1 MMVEMDFRVTSVY
14 QYDKKIACFSGVPLQ
29 TGSFKAD
36 SAKQIVMV
44 KTIPDIL
51 PLEPTIGQHWR
62 ITGDMKSHQAV
73 HGDFIITELR
83 FDQPKKLEVTLPHD
97 GESFIRFISKEPD
110 FIGIGEVKARELWA
124 TFGPD
129 IFVKLDSGDT
139 EKLASVL
146 TAKSIEYLIEG
157 YRKYANLKY
166 STWFADKKIPFQVQQ
181 KLFKYN
187 ARNGDQAIN
196 AIKDN
201 PYHLITFGMSFEK
214 VDRIARDNSTGG
226 FGLGVEDDRRLIA
239 VVEFSLKKH
248 AGTGGHTV
256 ARQTDIQPIIKRLLK
271 GDVLTAK
278 ALMIGRNKHTYILD
292 ERTGYYHHT
301 ALLIMERVV
310 AKRLLKLNGQKIK
323 FDHQFEQAHHHAT
336 HDLPFPLAKKQE
348 LAVITSL
355 KNSVSCITGGGGTGK
370 TTVLRAVLK
379 GYNAMGYDI
388 KAIALAGRAAKRLHD
403 SIGFATSTIA
413 KFLRD
418 DPIED
423 NKTIV
428 VIDEASMV
436 DLPTMYRIVIHTS
449 PNVRFLFVGDPNQ
462 LPPIGCGLILADIV
476 KSAVIPTTE
485 LDIVQR
491 QDASTGIPEYSRMIC
506 LGEIPPQISVGHIH
520 FHETSLDNVSQRC
533 LTLYAQAP
541 GNSRIIAATKK
552 TVNEINWLCQSKLNN
567 RNPRLDFQAF
577 GEKFKTDLFL
587 NDPVLFT
594 QNNFEAEV
602 QNGTLGQLIS
612 VEQTYQHYG
621 IVEIE
626 DDGRQVPLTRALL
639 DSLEPGYC
647 ITLHKAQ
654 GSQFN
659 RVIVALTKSR
669 MLDRA
674 WLYTAITRAEAEL
687 HIVGSR
693 ERFEQAVRSL
703 SAHHIR
709 QTHLATLLASGTDNY
724 TKL

>member
-1 MMVEMDFRVTSVY
+1 MMIEMDFRVTCVY
-14 QYDKKIACFSGVPLQ
+14 QNDKKWACFSGVPLQ
-29 TGSFKAD
+29 TGSFKAH
-36 SAKQIVMV
+36 SAKQVVVV

-62 ITGDMKSHQAV
+62 ITGDMKSRQAI
-73 HGDFIITELR
+73 HGDFIITEQR
-83 FDQPKKLEVTLPHD
+83 FDQPKKLGVTLPHD
-97 GESFIRFISKEPD
+97 GESFILFISKEPD
-110 FIGIGEVKARELWA
+110 FKGIGEVKARELWA
-124 TFGPD
+124 MFGPD
-129 IFVKLDSGDT
+129 IFVKLDTGDT
-139 EKLASVL
+139 DNLDAVL
-146 TAKSIEYLIEG
+146 TEKSIECLIEG

-166 STWFADKKIPFQVQQ
+166 ATWFADRKIPPQVQQ

-187 ARNGDQAIN
+187 ANNGDPVKAVEAIR
-196 AIKDN
+196 DN
-201 PYHLITFGMSFEK
+201 PYHLIMFGMSFEK
-214 VDRIARDNSTGG
+214 VDSIARDKSTGG
-226 FGLGVEDDRRLIA
+226 FGLEVEDDRRLIA
-239 VVEFSLKKH
+239 AVEFSLKKH

-256 ARQTDIQPIIKRLLK
+256 ARQTDIQPLIKGLLK
-271 GDVLTAK
+271 SNVLTAK
-278 ALMIGRNKHTYILD
+278 ALVIGHNKHVYIQD

-301 ALLIMERVV
+301 SLLIMERVV
-310 AKRLLKLNGQKIK
+310 AKRLLKLNGQKVK
-323 FDHQFEQAHHHAT
+323 LDHQFDQAHHHAT
-336 HDLPFPLAKKQE
+336 QELPFPLAEKQE
-348 LAVITSL
+348 IAVITSL

-370 TTVLRAVLK
+370 TTVLRTVLK

-388 KAIALAGRAAKRLHD
+388 KAIALAGRAAKRLHE

-413 KFLRD
+413 KFLRN

-476 KSAVIPTTE
+476 KSAAIPTTE

-520 FHETSLDNVSQRC
+520 FHETALDNIPQQC

-552 TVNEINWLCQSKLNN
+552 TVNEINWLCQSTLNN
-567 RNPRLDFQAF
+567 HSPRLDFQAF
-577 GEKFKTDLFL
+577 GEQFKTDLFL

-594 QNNFEAEV
+594 QNNYEAEV

-612 VEQTYQHYG
+612 VEQTDLHYG
-621 IVEIE
+621 VVEVE
-626 DDGRQVPLTRALL
+626 DDGRHVPLTRALL
-639 DSLEPGYC
+639 DSLEAGYC

-654 GSQFN
+654 GSQFR
-659 RVIVALTKSR
+659 RVIVALGKTR
-669 MLDRA
+669 MLDSA
-674 WLYTAITRAEAEL
+674 WLYTAITRAELEL

-703 SAHHIR
+703 SAHHTR
-709 QTHLATLLASGTDNY
+709 QTHLATLLRIKDN
-724 TKL
+724 